1 MSDYTARA
9 REAGWTLP
17 DGWTV
22 TSEMDADDTGHP
34 RDEHGHDC
42 YDEDDFTAYDR
53 GDWGFVYILVTV
65 RDAAGRKWGAS
76 GIGGVEAG
84 TLAGTFLDPLSDEPG
99 EYSPVRE
106 YDLIGEA
113 LRDAVK
119 ALETFG
125 DPHGLIREPAV
136 NWSGI

>member
-22 TSEMDADDTGHP
+22 KAEMSADEWATHP
-34 RDEHGHDC
+34 RDEYDC
-42 YDEDDFTAYDR
+42 YDEDDLAAYDR
-53 GDWGFVYILVTV
+53 GDWWFAIVVVIVA
-65 RDAAGRKWGAS
+65 DAAGRTWGAS
-76 GIGGVEAG
+76 SIGGVEAG

-99 EYSPVRE
+99 EYSPIRE
-106 YDLIGEA
+106 HDLIGEA
-113 LRDAVK
+113 LRDALK
-119 ALETFG
+119 SLEAFG